1 MKLGPG
7 RGGFRLGAGRKPS
20 TIEGILKRLPP
31 EAAEL
36 LIPEIKAKAEL
47 IRVQIKLDMLIKADI
62 PQEISGFAGDRNRQ
76 IINNI
81 ARAAEQGL
89 GLSEK
94 LAESDQECEVSQ
106 GPERN
111 HPNANDSLASTNK
124 MRKLVAQGPQREQVA
139 AKSETLAY
147 RNWKLNRLK
156 QANKP
161 S

>member
-1 MKLGPG
+1 
-7 RGGFRLGAGRKPS
+7 
-20 TIEGILKRLPP
+20 
-31 EAAEL
+31 
-36 LIPEIKAKAEL
+36 
-47 IRVQIKLDMLIKADI
+47 VQIKLDMLIKADI

-139 AKSETLAY
+139 AKSETLA
-147 RNWKLNRLK
+147 
-156 QANKP
+156 
-161 S
+161 